1 MNVLVVEDEVDV
13 AEVLKFVLESDGYGV
28 TLAGNGREALERL
41 AEMRPDLVVTDMMM
55 PYVGGRELARAIAA
69 DERYRTIPIIAMT
82 AAPNSIR
89 PTDPFVAVV
98 HKPFDLEM
106 FVRLVR
112 RFAAP
117 GPS

>member
-1 MNVLVVEDEVDV
+1 MIVLVVEDEIDQ
-13 AEVLKFVLESDGYGV
+13 AEVLQFVLEV
-28 TLAGNGREALERL
+28 AGNGREALERL
-41 AEMRPDLVVTDMMM
+41 AERRPDLVVTDMMM
-55 PYVGGRELARAIAA
+55 PYVGGRELARAMAD

-89 PTDPFVAVV
+89 SSDPFVAVV

-106 FVRLVR
+106 LLGLVR

-117 GPS
+117 TSS